1 MNTNIETMKKAI
13 KNYKDLQTA
22 AAERVKSITD
32 TYGQE
37 AGKREQD
44 RQDKQLKQAR
54 ATAEKAI
61 REAGSEGL
69 AAAERWGRLDGSR
82 LTDDIKLLDAGLV
95 SAAEFEKLKSR
106 HADNATMLEALRKYG
121 EKQNAAAAAEARANG
136 KKFVMETPY
145 NVWDIPTAEGKQE
158 TWRKVQA
165 QAIDM
170 LDMVDGSGRYNDSW
184 TRALGSALA
193 PEAVEH
199 FGEGMDL

>member
-61 REAGSEGL
+61 REAGAEGL

-95 SAAEFEKLKSR
+95 SAADFEKLKAR

-121 EKQNAAAAAEARANG
+121 EKQNAAAAADANEKG
-136 KKFVMETPY
+136 EKFVMETPY
-145 NVWDIPTAEGKQE
+145 NVQDIPTAEGKQE

-170 LDMVDGSGRYNDSW
+170 LDMVDGSGRYSDNW
-184 TRALGSALA
+184 TRAFTS
-193 PEAVEH
+193 EAGHNAIEH
-199 FGEGMDL
+199 FGEGVNL